1 MNIEHSTVHTAML
14 PTILKLIAKE
24 YGVDEDTALERFYTS
39 KTGECYADDRTGL
52 YSQSA
57 LYIFSMYKREVSSET
72 KGTND
77 LTFRK

>member
-1 MNIEHSTVHTAML
+1 MKVEHSTVRTAML

-24 YGVDEDTALERFYTS
+24 YGIDEETAFERFYTS

-57 LYIFSMYKREVSSET
+57 LYILSLYKHEVSE
-72 KGTND
+72 KAGDHNG
-77 LTFRK
+77 LAFRK